1 MTPTVLCIEALSYKK
16 PVPRQILASIL
27 VLMTG
32 VFLATVSDPQV
43 TTNPM
48 GMVVAALNVI
58 VTSICSVWTG
68 YLQREL
74 KVDAN
79 QLLYSVSPHAV
90 ALLTCLVPLFEPVGL
105 LTGSF
110 GAEGTILGYKLSPA
124 AAVWILL
131 GSVLGL
137 VVTLSAYLFIGA
149 TSGTTYSVI
158 AHVKTV
164 VVVGCGVALFGD
176 SFQMRKALGLVL
188 TLGGIAWYT
197 LVRVQEQQQQQR
209 ANTI

>member
-1 MTPTVLCIEALSYKK
+1 MTPTVLCIEAFAYKK
-16 PVPRQILASIL
+16 PVSHQVLAAIA

-32 VFLATVSDPQV
+32 VFLSTVSDPQV

-48 GMVVAALNVI
+48 GIAVAALNVI

-68 YLQREL
+68 YLQRQL

-90 ALLTCLVPLFEPVGL
+90 ALLTCLVPLVEPVGL
-105 LTGSF
+105 LTRTVA
-110 GAEGTILGYKLSPA
+110 AEGTILGYKLTPS
-124 AAVWILL
+124 AAVWMLL
-131 GSVLGL
+131 GSLLGL
-137 VVTLSAYLFIGA
+137 VVTLSAYFFIGA

-164 VVVGCGVALFGD
+164 VVVGCGVLLFGD
-176 SFQMRKALGLVL
+176 SFQMRKVLGLVL
-188 TLGGIAWYT
+188 TMGGIAWYT
-197 LVRVQEQQQQQR
+197 SAKMQEQQKGGSR
-209 ANTI
+209 V